1 MRWVELMPH
10 IAADMEKSLFTTNAI
25 YNIKRIVMKNLTVV
39 PGMRQ
44 YRWDNISTGPIP
56 NKVILAL
63 SKHSAV
69 LGDKYEHAF
78 KFSTYGM
85 REISLLKDG
94 NDVKLPYS
102 IANPNEDCLTTRCAR
117 AYREMFTSSGN
128 GMVGNMI
135 THKNFVNDMALFCYD
150 LSSDHSSLDHTYI
163 NPVMHGSLSIKIQF
177 EDNVTTPYNIIVFS
191 QYNNTVEID
200 RLRNIILD
208 Y

>member
-10 IAADMEKSLFTTNAI
+10 VASDMEKSLFDTNAI

-39 PGMRQ
+39 PGMQQ
-44 YRWDNISTGPIP
+44 YRWDNISTGPLP
-56 NKVILAL
+56 HKVILAL
-63 SKHSAV
+63 VKHTAV
-69 LGDKYEHAF
+69 LGDKFEQAF

-85 REISLLKDG
+85 KEISLIKDG
-94 NDVKLPYS
+94 NDVKIPYT
-102 IANPNEDCLTTRCAR
+102 IANPDEECLATRCAW
-117 AYREMFTSSGN
+117 AYREMFTSSGT

-135 THKNFVNDMALFCYD
+135 THEDFVNNTALFCYD

-177 EDNVTTPYNIIVFS
+177 EDNVTTPYNIIVLS
-191 QYNNTVEID
+191 QYNNTIEID
-200 RLRNIILD
+200 GLRNIVLD